1 MTQPHFHEAFNIFPS
16 NWERRDF
23 TAYPTLKR
31 KLPVCEVVSDRDTI
45 KRCWCDLFSMQET
58 QEAGNEC
65 KARARDWELSQG
77 SVPQLPLQP
86 PPPSLFLTP
95 LL

>member
-31 KLPVCEVVSDRDTI
+31 KLPVCEVVPDRDI
-45 KRCWCDLFSMQET
+45 
-58 QEAGNEC
+58 
-65 KARARDWELSQG
+65 
-77 SVPQLPLQP
+77 
-86 PPPSLFLTP
+86 
-95 LL
+95 